1 MKIFLDTN
9 VILDYLTE
17 REPFADDAEAV
28 IELCTHDGN
37 QGVMTTLS
45 ACNVIYVL
53 AKIIGKRAAEM
64 RLAQLLE
71 LLGLTGVAPD
81 SVRMNLAQE
90 HPDFEDSVQLSEAE
104 KWNAD
109 VIVTRDKD
117 GFAQS
122 QILILTP
129 SEFLSRFA

>member
-1 MKIFLDTN
+1 VKIFLDTN
-9 VILDYLTE
+9 VLLDFLTG

-37 QGVMTTLS
+37 KGVLTTLS
-45 ACNVIYVL
+45 ACTVIYVL
-53 AKIIGKRAAEM
+53 SKIVGRRTAEI

-81 SVRMNLAQE
+81 SVLATLTQE
-90 HPDFEDSVQLSEAE
+90 HSDFEDAVQLAEAL
-104 KWNAD
+104 KMNAD

-117 GFAQS
+117 GFTQS
-122 QILILTP
+122 TIPILTP
-129 SEFLSRFA
+129 AAFLVRFA